1 MLWFYHDT
9 SASDDDKIMALRIDH
24 GGAAVDAYWAIL
36 ERIYRDETDLVFAR
50 NRAETKALTHRLAL
64 GFEDVETFVKAILDI
79 GLLEDTA
86 SDDERAQGII
96 RLHSERAFEAIS
108 EYSEKR
114 ETARRNAKKGGRK
127 PKANQTQ
134 TGRKASGKRA
144 QSYIEEEVEVDKKK
158 RVDGE
163 ETQRAPISAQSS
175 VNPDNQIDPPTL
187 DEVRGYFGANCLRG
201 DPDAFFDFYESQG
214 WRKSN
219 GLPIASWTS
228 QAKQWHRKQA
238 AIDAERSAKGEP
250 TAEEAKW
257 KPAKGYDPDAEYER
271 QLREYAERYGDEA
284 RADLERRIADEAR

>member
-79 GLLEDTA
+79 GLLKDTA

-228 QAKQWHRKQA
+228 QAKQWHRKQT

-250 TAEEAKW
+250 TAEEARW
-257 KPAKGYDPDAEYER
+257 KPAASADPKAEADRAQAEYER
-271 QLREYAERYGDEA
+271 AVAKLTPE
-284 RADLERRIADEAR
+284 ERRRFNLD